1 MKNKER
7 LIISEHHTVLDS
19 GVIVEGYNV
28 FGRVGGSK
36 NDSAKTVS
44 LKQYKGLVNKLGETI
59 KHLEEGDS
67 NESNEGRISRKGKDS
82 C

>member
-7 LIISEHHTVLDS
+7 LIVSEHHTVLDS

-28 FGRVGGSK
+28 FGRAGSTK
-36 NDSAKTVS
+36 NDSPKTVS
-44 LKQYKGLVNKLGETI
+44 LKQYEGIVNKLGETI
-59 KHLEEGDS
+59 KHLEEGDN
-67 NESNEGRISRKGKDS
+67 NESNKGRISRKGKDS